1 MIMMESMIFGQ
12 RKSFLTIIRVKS
24 ETIEQSSDSQ
34 PGCRGTLGCREKVPG
49 VPPTF
54 GFGDLQIRVPTL

>member
-1 MIMMESMIFGQ
+1 LCSIKGPWSGLWE
-12 RKSFLTIIRVKS
+12 LAIIENTWDS
-24 ETIEQSSDSQ
+24 LASDSQ

-54 GFGDLQIRVPTL
+54 ECAIIALSQT